1 MLKKK
6 STEAFCVC
14 VISTSSTKLSLDCV
28 RLYWSLFILS
38 QKPLIVPIIQNTF
51 NEVLICIIFVI
62 WLGTFVYIISLN
74 LLKNVERGVSVLFSY
89 QEINVVK
96 IGIIKVI
103 LLEMSDP
110 GFKTF
115 LSILDVNFYLHLSCQ
130 PKLN

>member
-38 QKPLIVPIIQNTF
+38 QKPLIVPIIQNAF

>member
-1 MLKKK
+1 MLKKN
-6 STEAFCVC
+6 TEAFCVC